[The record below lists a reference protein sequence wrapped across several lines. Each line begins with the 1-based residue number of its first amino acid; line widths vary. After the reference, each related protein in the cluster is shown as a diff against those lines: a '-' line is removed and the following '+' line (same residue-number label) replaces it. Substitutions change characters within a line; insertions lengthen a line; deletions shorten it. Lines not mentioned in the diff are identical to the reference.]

1 MPRKVTIYTK
11 DGDKKTFTARTKAEI
26 RRSRGTPKRPMNAF
40 AKVVKAVS
48 RRTGLIGPA
57 LFKAAKKEY
66 RSGHKVSGSRSGSRK
81 SRSHSRSGS
90 RSGSRKSHRKS
101 HRRHRRSG
109 SRRSRH

>member
-66 RSGHKVSGSRSGSRK
+66 RSGRRSHSRSSSRSSRSSSRSGSRHSHKK
-81 SRSHSRSGS
+81 SRKVQR
-90 RSGSRKSHRKS
+90 RK
-101 HRRHRRSG
+101 RSG
-109 SRRSRH
+109 SRR